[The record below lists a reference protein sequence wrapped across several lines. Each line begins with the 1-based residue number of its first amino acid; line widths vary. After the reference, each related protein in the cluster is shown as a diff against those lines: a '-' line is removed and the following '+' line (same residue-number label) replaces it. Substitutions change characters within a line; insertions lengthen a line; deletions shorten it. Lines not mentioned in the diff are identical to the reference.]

1 MRAPYGT
8 RGDLALRGGDIHLFD
23 FRRLAVLS
31 FGACGPGMNP
41 ANRLMVVRQP
51 ARAMV

>member
-23 FRRLAVLS
+23 FRRLDVLR
-31 FGACGPGMNP
+31 FGACGHGMNH
-41 ANRLMVVRQP
+41 ANRLMVVRKR
-51 ARAMV
+51 ASAMV